1 MTAVP
6 LRWGD
11 PCTGTGRPQVQQL
24 AGTVPPKLSI
34 TGAETKQQGEET
46 ARGTQ
51 LQGGMEWQKRLF
63 SQVGCLQGLSL
74 GHQESSKLLYFGL
87 SV

>member
-1 MTAVP
+1 MHRDWPTLGAAA
-6 LRWGD
+6 
-11 PCTGTGRPQVQQL
+11 GRDGATQI
-24 AGTVPPKLSI
+24 SI

-51 LQGGMEWQKRLF
+51 LQGGMAWQKRLF
-63 SQVGCLQGLSL
+63 SQAGGLQGLLL
-74 GHQESSKLLYFGL
+74 GHQKSSKLLYFGL